1 MPKIS
6 KDKEEKNNIVSSKK
20 TPTKKQTSV
29 EKNIKKEDISSKT
42 VSNAAKK
49 EKKPTT
55 AKKVESKKINKNSR
69 KSDKNSETIAKSKKS
84 TASKTTKVVKAK
96 KVATSKSKKQ
106 TVSKKKIEIL
116 EYYDLPYRYNQTVV
130 KLLAQ
135 TPTTLFVYWD
145 ISDSDRENLIKS
157 YGEKFF
163 EETKP
168 VLIIHNETNNYSFE
182 VDINDF
188 ANSWYLHIPDS
199 KCVYNIEL
207 GRRPIY
213 KQNIQNNINHTKTNY
228 IYITSSNELEAPND
242 HILFDKLG
250 DTVYFRN
257 VKTNIIEGKK

>member
-130 KLLAQ
+130 KLLVCSISTILPIKLSSLIFFTVPSNIDTTSKVLLEVYR
-135 TPTTLFVYWD
+135 TPVFC
-145 ISDSDRENLIKS
+145 I
-157 YGEKFF
+157 
-163 EETKP
+163 
-168 VLIIHNETNNYSFE
+168 
-182 VDINDF
+182 
-188 ANSWYLHIPDS
+188 
-199 KCVYNIEL
+199 
-207 GRRPIY
+207 
-213 KQNIQNNINHTKTNY
+213 
-228 IYITSSNELEAPND
+228 
-242 HILFDKLG
+242 
-250 DTVYFRN
+250 
-257 VKTNIIEGKK
+257 